1 MKFEKDLFTYCV
13 DNGVFQNFQDTSESS
28 NDNTNVVNAPREP
41 SVVDQDPGVNISQ
54 NPPQIDHN
62 CCYECGDSLNGI
74 FCQQCIC
81 ESCGKGAHFGY
92 NCPPKDPIISEL
104 EPCYN
109 RNFDC
114 FPHDSQTLPQQYL
127 VCAYC
132 GGPHFDYQC
141 QPINQEYY
149 NSHSSGFDQFQP
161 PQFSDVYQ
169 TPPVASME
177 MLHAQTDLIE
187 AMQDFLKKY
196 DHIPHNE
203 KSIKLLLAEEKFL
216 KIKQVVEE
224 EQTQPEYLQ
233 ELLQSLL
240 KDLQILNEIQPLKQE
255 ISNQIQ
261 KDQEEKSIAE
271 LLAEERLQKANQAL
285 NESQSPQEMRIQ
297 DLEIQKQQCLE
308 EIKEWMND
316 LGIREYQKE
325 EIDIDY
331 RRKCEDKI
339 YELKDKFNGLS
350 IEIRKI
356 IQEAEE
362 LRESEARAR
371 IQKIIIDD
379 DDDNLGFYA
388 VHPNTIHTP
397 VSQNVE
403 PKDSLIMGDG
413 HINTTPETETISV
426 ETLVSNPSESDDF
439 SLGECNLFDIDD
451 SYYEKSTSRL
461 AHLAPISPEIVEAC
475 VDDDDDSIP
484 LGDIIARSKAI
495 TPDLP
500 IEEPDNFLSMG
511 DEHLDTIPSVEY
523 LVPIPRESEGLSDNE
538 SECDMPSLSE
548 EEIQKDEFNS
558 FSNPLYDIDDEIIT
572 NESNLL
578 SKKDLDEIILIPSG
592 IDEPCFNAES
602 DLLESLL
609 NRDSPIDSTKTDSIF
624 DEFSFPR
631 LPEEHNSENV
641 DTIIESLSY
650 SPIPVEDSDYL
661 MKEIDLFLTSDDSM
675 PPGIESDDYDSEGD
689 FRFLEELLINDSLP
703 LPKNESYSLDSFDNP
718 ESPVVKSCFDF
729 EPVAAVT
736 NDFDVLNNDE
746 SFDSGEGGNVDS
758 LNVEE
763 EDSFT
768 FTIRSFLPFV
778 TYPEVLP
785 ASYSTAE

>member
-1 MKFEKDLFTYCV
+1 
-13 DNGVFQNFQDTSESS
+13 
-28 NDNTNVVNAPREP
+28 
-41 SVVDQDPGVNISQ
+41 
-54 NPPQIDHN
+54 
-62 CCYECGDSLNGI
+62 
-74 FCQQCIC
+74 
-81 ESCGKGAHFGY
+81 
-92 NCPPKDPIISEL
+92 
-104 EPCYN
+104 
-109 RNFDC
+109 
-114 FPHDSQTLPQQYL
+114 
-127 VCAYC
+127 
-132 GGPHFDYQC
+132 
-141 QPINQEYY
+141 
-149 NSHSSGFDQFQP
+149 
-161 PQFSDVYQ
+161 
-169 TPPVASME
+169 
-177 MLHAQTDLIE
+177 
-187 AMQDFLKKY
+187 
-196 DHIPHNE
+196 
-203 KSIKLLLAEEKFL
+203 
-216 KIKQVVEE
+216 
-224 EQTQPEYLQ
+224 
-233 ELLQSLL
+233 
-240 KDLQILNEIQPLKQE
+240 
-255 ISNQIQ
+255 
-261 KDQEEKSIAE
+261 
-271 LLAEERLQKANQAL
+271 
-285 NESQSPQEMRIQ
+285 
-297 DLEIQKQQCLE
+297 
-308 EIKEWMND
+308 MND
-316 LGIREYQKE
+316 LGIREIRKE

-362 LRESEARAR
+362 LRKSEARAR
-371 IQKIIIDD
+371 SRKIIIDD

-388 VHPNTIHTP
+388 VHPNTIHAP

-413 HINTTPETETISV
+413 HFNTTLGTETISV

-475 VDDDDDSIP
+475 VDDDFDDNDDSIP
-484 LGDIIARSKAI
+484 LRDIIARSKAI

-511 DEHLDTIPSVEY
+511 DEHLDTIPSVEN

-538 SECDMPSLSE
+538 SECDMPVCDVSSPIFTVFSNPLFDSNDNFSSDDESLVE

-578 SKKDLDEIILIPSG
+578 SKKDLDEIILIPPG

-641 DTIIESLSY
+641 DTSIESLSY
-650 SPIPVEDSDYL
+650 SPIPVEDSDSL
-661 MKEIDLFLTSDDSM
+661 IEEIDLFLTSDDSM

-689 FRFLEELLINDSLP
+689 FRFLDELLINDSLP
-703 LPKNESYSLDSFDNP
+703 LPKNESYNLDSFDNP

-729 EPVAAVT
+729 EPLAAVI

-746 SFDSGEGGNVDS
+746 SFGSGEGENVDS

-785 ASYSTAE
+785 ASYSTGSC

>member
-1 MKFEKDLFTYCV
+1 MRKDKRIPALPVFDLCEPEYQTY
-13 DNGVFQNFQDTSESS
+13 S
-28 NDNTNVVNAPREP
+28 
-41 SVVDQDPGVNISQ
+41 
-54 NPPQIDHN
+54 
-62 CCYECGDSLNGI
+62 
-74 FCQQCIC
+74 C
-81 ESCGKGAHFGY
+81 ESCGNDAHYGY
-92 NCPPKDPIISEL
+92 PCPSFVPD
-104 EPCYN
+104 PCYN

-114 FPHDSQTLPQQYL
+114 FPHDSQTLPQQ
-127 VCAYC
+127 
-132 GGPHFDYQC
+132 
-141 QPINQEYY
+141 
-149 NSHSSGFDQFQP
+149 
-161 PQFSDVYQ
+161 YQ

-224 EQTQPEYLQ
+224 EQTQPEYF
-233 ELLQSLL
+233 L
-240 KDLQILNEIQPLKQE
+240 KEF
-255 ISNQIQ
+255 

-308 EIKEWMND
+308 EMKEWMND
-316 LGIREYQKE
+316 LGIREIRKRFRGE
-325 EIDIDY
+325 EINEEYERDCENRID
-331 RRKCEDKI
+331 KLKI
-339 YELKDKFNGLS
+339 DFNEWGS
-350 IEIRKI
+350 EIRKKE
-356 IQEAEE
+356 QAYNEE
-362 LRESEARAR
+362 RNAAARR
-371 IQKIIIDD
+371 RMLSIT
-379 DDDNLGFYA
+379 F
-388 VHPNTIHTP
+388 
-397 VSQNVE
+397 
-403 PKDSLIMGDG
+403 
-413 HINTTPETETISV
+413 
-426 ETLVSNPSESDDF
+426 
-439 SLGECNLFDIDD
+439 
-451 SYYEKSTSRL
+451 
-461 AHLAPISPEIVEAC
+461 
-475 VDDDDDSIP
+475 DDDDDSIP

-538 SECDMPSLSE
+538 SECDMPVCDVSSPIFTVFSNPLFDSNDNFSSDDESLSE

-578 SKKDLDEIILIPSG
+578 SKKDLDEIILIPPG

-650 SPIPVEDSDYL
+650 SPIPVEDSDSLIMCFLNKTKNSQDNYESKEDRL
-661 MKEIDLFLTSDDSM
+661 TLEKDVFQNEDISNQEEINDTCETERDLKFFDDLLNENTLPPDVSNVENDFQDNKEEIDISCDM
-675 PPGIESDDYDSEGD
+675 IPPGIDTDDDSEGD
-689 FRFLEELLINDSLP
+689 VPPFEEPLDMCFLSPSRVERKFLSMVDELFNLSNDD
-703 LPKNESYSLDSFDNP
+703 ETFDPGGGEN
-718 ESPVVKSCFDF
+718 
-729 EPVAAVT
+729 
-736 NDFDVLNNDE
+736 DVLLNKGENND
-746 SFDSGEGGNVDS
+746 
-758 LNVEE
+758 LNVCSILE
-763 EDSFT
+763 
-768 FTIRSFLPFV
+768 
-778 TYPEVLP
+778 
-785 ASYSTAE
+785 ASWFKNVEGQSNSPQFH

>member
-1 MKFEKDLFTYCV
+1 MALNRSKSRYAIKECSTCGSWYTKECCSIGNLNDQIIIPVPDSSVHCAVCGTPVDGPYCHGCTRIRMKFEKELFAYCV
-13 DNGVFQNFQDTSESS
+13 DNGVFQNFQDTPESS

-41 SVVDQDPGVNISQ
+41 SVVDQDPG
-54 NPPQIDHN
+54 
-62 CCYECGDSLNGI
+62 
-74 FCQQCIC
+74 
-81 ESCGKGAHFGY
+81 
-92 NCPPKDPIISEL
+92 
-104 EPCYN
+104 
-109 RNFDC
+109 
-114 FPHDSQTLPQQYL
+114 
-127 VCAYC
+127 
-132 GGPHFDYQC
+132 
-141 QPINQEYY
+141 
-149 NSHSSGFDQFQP
+149 
-161 PQFSDVYQ
+161 FSDVYQ

-177 MLHAQTDLIE
+177 MVSSNGLIDSMQTLDEGL
-187 AMQDFLKKY
+187 L
-196 DHIPHNE
+196 IPHNE

-240 KDLQILNEIQPLKQE
+240 TDLQILNEIQPLKQE
-255 ISNQIQ
+255 IPNQIQ

-271 LLAEERLQKANQAL
+271 LLAEERIQKANQVL
-285 NESQSPQEMRIQ
+285 NEVQSPQEMRIQ

-308 EIKEWMND
+308 EMKEWINE

-362 LRESEARAR
+362 LRKSEARAR
-371 IQKIIIDD
+371 SQKIIIDD
-379 DDDNLGFYA
+379 DDDDLGFYA

-413 HINTTPETETISV
+413 NINTTPETETISV
-426 ETLVSNPSESDDF
+426 ESLVSNPSESDDF
-439 SLGECNLFDIDD
+439 SLGECNLFNIDD

-461 AHLAPISPEIVEAC
+461 DHLAPISPEIVEVC
-475 VDDDDDSIP
+475 VDNDDTDDDDD
-484 LGDIIARSKAI
+484 
-495 TPDLP
+495 
-500 IEEPDNFLSMG
+500 
-511 DEHLDTIPSVEY
+511 
-523 LVPIPRESEGLSDNE
+523 
-538 SECDMPSLSE
+538 CDMPVCDESSPIFTIFSNPLFDSNENFSSDDESLFE

-572 NESNLL
+572 NE
-578 SKKDLDEIILIPSG
+578 K
-592 IDEPCFNAES
+592 
-602 DLLESLL
+602 SLL

-650 SPIPVEDSDYL
+650 SPIPVEDSDSL
-661 MKEIDLFLTSDDSM
+661 IEEIDLFLTSDDSM
-675 PPGIESDDYDSEGD
+675 PRALRAMIRLG
-689 FRFLEELLINDSLP
+689 R
-703 LPKNESYSLDSFDNP
+703 
-718 ESPVVKSCFDF
+718 V
-729 EPVAAVT
+729 AVT
-736 NDFDVLNNDE
+736 NDFDVLNDVE
-746 SFDSGEGGNVDS
+746 SFDSGEGENVDS

-785 ASYSTAE
+785 ASYSTGSEDKVFNPGIFDKDAFKDKSSKELAPSKALLTLKIFDPPHPPFMDFNVTKAFFGFTFSLLKIFSKKFFEPGNNNATVIKDFGQLLWFNNVEGTRQFTMSIDGLQSYFKIRKSLILCFIEYIYSFACP

>member
-1 MKFEKDLFTYCV
+1 MCPCSTV
-13 DNGVFQNFQDTSESS
+13 RGV
-28 NDNTNVVNAPREP
+28 V
-41 SVVDQDPGVNISQ
+41 
-54 NPPQIDHN
+54 
-62 CCYECGDSLNGI
+62 
-74 FCQQCIC
+74 
-81 ESCGKGAHFGY
+81 
-92 NCPPKDPIISEL
+92 
-104 EPCYN
+104 
-109 RNFDC
+109 
-114 FPHDSQTLPQQYL
+114 QTLLRDLLQ
-127 VCAYC
+127 CRAY
-132 GGPHFDYQC
+132 Q
-141 QPINQEYY
+141 
-149 NSHSSGFDQFQP
+149 
-161 PQFSDVYQ
+161 
-169 TPPVASME
+169 
-177 MLHAQTDLIE
+177 
-187 AMQDFLKKY
+187 
-196 DHIPHNE
+196 
-203 KSIKLLLAEEKFL
+203 SIKLLLAEEKFL

-255 ISNQIQ
+255 TLNQIQ
-261 KDQEEKSIAE
+261 KDQEEKSIVE
-271 LLAEERLQKANQAL
+271 LLAEERIQKDNQVL
-285 NESQSPQEMRIQ
+285 NER
-297 DLEIQKQQCLE
+297 
-308 EIKEWMND
+308 
-316 LGIREYQKE
+316 IREYQKE

-356 IQEAEE
+356 TQEAKE

-371 IQKIIIDD
+371 NQKIIIDD
-379 DDDNLGFYA
+379 DDDDLGFYA
-388 VHPNTIHTP
+388 VHPNTIHIP
-397 VSQNVE
+397 VSQSVE

-426 ETLVSNPSESDDF
+426 ETLVSNPSEFDDF

-461 AHLAPISPEIVEAC
+461 AHLAPISPEIVEVC
-475 VDDDDDSIP
+475 VDNDDTDDDDD
-484 LGDIIARSKAI
+484 
-495 TPDLP
+495 
-500 IEEPDNFLSMG
+500 
-511 DEHLDTIPSVEY
+511 
-523 LVPIPRESEGLSDNE
+523 
-538 SECDMPSLSE
+538 CDMPVCDESSPIFTIFSNPLFDSNENFSSDDESLFE

-578 SKKDLDEIILIPSG
+578 SKKDLDEIILIPPG

-650 SPIPVEDSDYL
+650 SPIPVEDSDSL
-661 MKEIDLFLTSDDSM
+661 MEEIDLFLTSDDSM

-689 FRFLEELLINDSLP
+689 FRFLKELLINDSPP
-703 LPKNESYSLDSFDNP
+703 LPENESYNLDSFDNP

-729 EPVAAVT
+729 EPVAAVA

-746 SFDSGEGGNVDS
+746 SFDSGEGENVDS

-785 ASYSTAE
+785 ASYSTGSEDKNFNPGIFDKDAFNDKSSKELAPSKALLTLEIFDPLNPPAIDFNVTKAFFGFTFSILKIFSKKFVEPGIKNALVYLSSLVWGGFLDFEAAWVIYVKDKGNSHNFPSMVSYSNLHLQNWENSNLLFLDKVSLVLVKDIFDIELALQGGTLFEKSF